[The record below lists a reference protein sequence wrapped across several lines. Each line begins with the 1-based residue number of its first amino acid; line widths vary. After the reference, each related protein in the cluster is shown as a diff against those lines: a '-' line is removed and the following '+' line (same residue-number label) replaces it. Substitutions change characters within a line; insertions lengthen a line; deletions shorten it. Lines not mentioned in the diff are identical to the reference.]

1 MSEQDHLEFWTRTL
15 NLADFQVVHVR
26 RDSLSDPLTLTVV
39 PTMPL
44 GLCSGCQR
52 ATDCVH
58 RTLDSRPVK
67 DLSVGPQAVELI
79 VRTYQFHCPRCD
91 CYFTRRYSALAEGAH
106 ATERFLEQATKL
118 IRFSDIA
125 NAAGFLGVPEKNLER
140 WYYDYVERK
149 NQESAANFKPIKSL
163 GIDELSLKKRHR
175 QFVAVI
181 VDHTNERVLD
191 VLEGRDKDLIVK
203 YLRENKNGLFAQL
216 EEVTTDMWDG
226 YVNAAKEVFGQPF
239 RVTIDRFH
247 VVKNFQEQLT
257 HARREIQREL
267 DQEQAKE
274 LKGTRW
280 LWVTNPENLTPEQ
293 RKELEALKERFP
305 RLKQL
310 VEQRESLRA
319 IFEDRSIQDAAS
331 GVNRLRD
338 WMEQAKTIGLKA
350 LDTFCKTLS
359 NWLELIANYFV
370 SRSSN
375 GRTEGFNHGL
385 RAILWRAYG
394 MLNFRHFRLR
404 VLDRFGQPTDRFGRP
419 ATA

>member
-1 MSEQDHLEFWTRTL
+1 MSEQDHLEFWTRAL
-15 NLADFQVVHVR
+15 NLPDFQVVHVR
-26 RDSLSDPLTLTVV
+26 RDTSSDPVTLTVV
-39 PTMPL
+39 PSMPL
-44 GLCSGCQR
+44 GLCSGCCR

-58 RTLDSRPVK
+58 RTLDSRPIK

-79 VRTYQFHCPRCD
+79 VRTYQFHCERCD
-91 CYFTRRYSALAEGAH
+91 RYFTPRYPAIADSAH
-106 ATERFLEQATKL
+106 ATERFLEQAAKL

-140 WYYDYVERK
+140 WYYDYIERQNK
-149 NQESAANFKPIKSL
+149 SPANFKPIKIL

-175 QFVAVI
+175 QFVAVF
-181 VDHTNERVLD
+181 VDHANERVLD

-203 YLRENKNGLFAQL
+203 YLRENKDGLLAEL

-226 YVNAAKEVFGQPF
+226 YVNAAKEVFGQTF

-247 VVKNFQEQLT
+247 VVKNFQEQLN

-267 DQEQAKE
+267 DPQQAKD

-280 LWVTNPENLTPEQ
+280 LWTTNPENLTKEKLQ
-293 RKELEALKERFP
+293 ELEILKERFP

-310 VEQRESLRA
+310 AEQRESLRD
-319 IFEDRSIQDAAS
+319 IFEDRTIQDATTGAI
-331 GVNRLRD
+331 RLRA
-338 WMEQAKTIGLKA
+338 WMEQAKATGLKA
-350 LDTFCKTLS
+350 LATFCKTMS

-394 MLNFRHFRLR
+394 MLNFSHFRLR
-404 VLDRFGQPTDRFGRP
+404 VLDRFGQP
-419 ATA
+419 AKA